1 MKLLLH
7 TCCAPC
13 SGAIIETLL
22 KEGIKPVIYY
32 CNPNIYPFEEYE
44 KRKTECR
51 RYAEEC
57 GLEMVDADYNHGVW
71 LQCVSGLEHEPERGA
86 RCTECFRHRLLSSAQ
101 YAVHHGF
108 DTLATTLASSRW
120 KNLDQVN
127 AAGRWAVEKANAE
140 AASWRKLDDSRVPL
154 PQVDE
159 LGNILKTSEELLA
172 ESRQQGAATVPAGAP
187 VGASPAVSAV
197 PSVRLVWWDRNWRKG
212 GLQERRNEIIKE
224 QNFYNQKWC
233 GCEFSIENTV

>member
-44 KRKTECR
+44 KRKNECS
-51 RYAEEC
+51 RYAAEC
-57 GLEMVDADYNHGVW
+57 GLEMVDADYCHEVW
-71 LQCVSGLEHEPERGA
+71 LQCVHGLEDEPERGL

-101 YAVHHGF
+101 YAVSHGF

-127 AAGRWAVEKANAE
+127 AAGRWAVEKANAGL
-140 AASWRKLDDSRVPL
+140 AWISDYAPASAPEEPL
-154 PQVDE
+154 PRPGRGSLPLSAGGYQ
-159 LGNILKTSEELLA
+159 TS
-172 ESRQQGAATVPAGAP
+172 GADTGVSVPMSPEAMP
-187 VGASPAVSAV
+187 VLSDVQPV
-197 PSVRLVWWDRNWRKG
+197 PLVWWGRNWRKG
-212 GLQERRNEIIKE
+212 GLQERRNEIIREKG
-224 QNFYNQKWC
+224 FYNQKWC
-233 GCEFSIENTV
+233 GCEFSIENMV

>member
-13 SGAIIETLL
+13 SGAIVETLL

-32 CNPNIYPFEEYE
+32 CNPNIFPEEEYL
-44 KRKTECR
+44 KRKDECS
-51 RYAEEC
+51 RYAAAC
-57 GLEMVDADYNHGVW
+57 GLEMVDADYYHDVW

-120 KNLDQVN
+120 KNLNQVN
-127 AAGRWAVEKANAE
+127 AAGLWAVEKANAE
-140 AASWRKLDDSRVPL
+140 AVSWRELDNSRTQL
-154 PQVDE
+154 PQGESPEPTGTSHSTSRHINHD
-159 LGNILKTSEELLA
+159 KTCREVLSARFSPEPA
-172 ESRQQGAATVPAGAP
+172 VPAVP
-187 VGASPAVSAV
+187 VEP
-197 PSVRLVWWDRNWRKG
+197 LVWWDRNWRKG
-212 GLQERRNEIIKE
+212 GLQERRNEIIRE
-224 QNFYNQKWC
+224 RNFYNQKWC

>member
-13 SGAIIETLL
+13 SSAIIEALL

-44 KRKTECR
+44 KRKSECS
-51 RYAEEC
+51 RYAAEC
-57 GLEMVDADYNHGVW
+57 GLEMVDADYNHAVW
-71 LQCVSGLEHEPERGA
+71 LQCVSGLEDEPEKGA
-86 RCTECFRHRLLSSAQ
+86 RCSECFRHRLLSSAQ
-101 YAVHHGF
+101 YALSHGF

-140 AASWRKLDDSRVPL
+140 AALLQGLDESRVPL
-154 PQVDE
+154 PVVDE
-159 LGNILKTSEELLA
+159 MGNVIRTSEEVLA
-172 ESRQQGAATVPAGAP
+172 ESRRVAAESCRVAAEP
-187 VGASPAVSAV
+187 
-197 PSVRLVWWDRNWRKG
+197 LLWWDRNWRKG
-212 GLQERRNEIIKE
+212 GLQERRNELIREKG
-224 QNFYNQKWC
+224 FYNQLWC
-233 GCEFSIENTV
+233 GCEFSMR